1 MGPTSLTLR
10 LYLETLYPH
19 TNSAGQMHGIGTIT
33 FDNDETWKGV
43 FDFDEPHGI
52 GLYKFSDGR
61 APRECI
67 YRHSRRVCW
76 VDDLTPGTRIRL
88 RGPQHRRFPVATI
101 INDTRKQARFRV
113 KLDMGG
119 YATLDLRTED
129 FEVMQCQPKIAC
141 LDKYVR
147 RSPLDVESRYDYK
160 KDQQNKARSR
170 SDYTEN
176 FYHDVIK
183 FQNIQKRKQDMS
195 DTERTKSQ
203 AMRMKALMEAS
214 KVQKKIEADT
224 SAALEVERQKKEQE
238 GAEAAAYEAE
248 GCCTKLALEAKRK
261 AQENSITKDD
271 GKISISFLYGG
282 LLPFSAQLASRAP
295 TSAWVSYLS
304 GNS

>member
-10 LYLETLYPH
+10 LHLETLYPH

-67 YRHSRRVCW
+67 YHHSRRVCW

-88 RGPQHRRFPVATI
+88 RVIITIFSCVQLHIRQMTSSEPNPAQGPQHRRFPVATI

-214 KVQKKIEADT
+214 KVQKKIEAET

-238 GAEAAAYEAE
+238 ASEAAAYEAE
-248 GCCTKLALEAKRK
+248 VAAQKLALEAKRK
-261 AQENSITKDD
+261 AQE
-271 GKISISFLYGG
+271 ISI
-282 LLPFSAQLASRAP
+282 RR
-295 TSAWVSYLS
+295 
-304 GNS
+304 